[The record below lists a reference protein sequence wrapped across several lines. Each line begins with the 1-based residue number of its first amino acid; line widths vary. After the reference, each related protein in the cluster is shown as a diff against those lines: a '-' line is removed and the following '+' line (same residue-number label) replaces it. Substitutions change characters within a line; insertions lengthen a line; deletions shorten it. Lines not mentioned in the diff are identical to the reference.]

1 MRPHPGRSTP
11 RYRSTTMISQS
22 RRVTGRPLPA
32 SSAAPCAAD
41 YALYARLCLSRTK
54 KMRILC
60 VGELWPSSVCE
71 RWSFFMQ
78 RDVVPCRGCVRLR
91 RRGGPVWAVHNR
103 AQRQPQAAPQHWHC
117 GLRPR
122 ANAQNGA
129 IECQWPS
136 APPSTVRVS
145 QKRLGK
151 SCKAQSRYRGPLALS
166 FLRSLGPRVN
176 CIGVKG
182 KPGCTP
188 AGSWAPVCACVGE
201 QDPRS
206 RRRTRSRQRRV

>member
-32 SSAAPCAAD
+32 SPAAPRAAD

-60 VGELWPSSVCE
+60 VGKLWPSSVCE

-91 RRGGPVWAVHNR
+91 RRGGLWAVHNR
-103 AQRQPQAAPQHWHC
+103 ASPQAAPQHWHC
-117 GLRPR
+117 GVRPR
-122 ANAQNGA
+122 ATGNAQNGA

-166 FLRSLGPRVN
+166 FHRSLGPRVN

-182 KPGCTP
+182 RAMLHPCRLVG
-188 AGSWAPVCACVGE
+188 ARVCVCGRAKK
-201 QDPRS
+201 
-206 RRRTRSRQRRV
+206 

>member
-91 RRGGPVWAVHNR
+91 RRGGPCGRCTTALNVNR
-103 AQRQPQAAPQHWHC
+103 KPRPQHWHC

-145 QKRLGK
+145 QKRLGG
-151 SCKAQSRYRGPLALS
+151 KAAKRNRA
-166 FLRSLGPRVN
+166 
-176 CIGVKG
+176 I
-182 KPGCTP
+182 
-188 AGSWAPVCACVGE
+188 AG
-201 QDPRS
+201 
-206 RRRTRSRQRRV
+206 T

>member
-32 SSAAPCAAD
+32 SPAAPRAAD

-60 VGELWPSSVCE
+60 VGKLWPSSVCE

-91 RRGGPVWAVHNR
+91 RRGGLAVGGAQPRKTASRASTLALRFAPPGQWQCAKWRNR
-103 AQRQPQAAPQHWHC
+103 MPMAKRPTEH
-117 GLRPR
+117 RPR
-122 ANAQNGA
+122 LAK
-129 IECQWPS
+129 
-136 APPSTVRVS
+136 TVR
-145 QKRLGK
+145 KKL
-151 SCKAQSRYRGPLALS
+151 QSAIALS
-166 FLRSLGPRVN
+166 RALSPFFSPISGAPSELHWSEGYAWLHPCRLVGARV
-176 CIGVKG
+176 CV
-182 KPGCTP
+182 
-188 AGSWAPVCACVGE
+188 SVCGRAKK
-201 QDPRS
+201 
-206 RRRTRSRQRRV
+206 